1 MADHADDDDSNTNIS
16 VYTGTRVPQHLRKTI
31 THARIDPSINE
42 IHAGAFTNCSN
53 LQHLEMHERVYKIG
67 KRAFLRCRS
76 LKAIKLLGVRVIE
89 MEAFKLCDDLE
100 DVEFGD
106 ELETIG
112 KLAFYQCGSLKRL
125 TLHVVSTIEL
135 CAFACCDQLTKVTLP
150 REGLVAIQGRA
161 FAACPSLRRI
171 AIPLKEDM
179 LAGTVFDDCNGLEK
193 IKPVGGIEK
202 TISSLH
208 LKSWRKEMK
217 REISRINRAL
227 PTLNAEGIQTDGINQ
242 WIESVLR
249 RMEHFKAEHN
259 SLMREAMTILELA
272 VWKAM
277 IDMNEDE
284 DDSSQRAEKAKKAK
298 KAKMDMK
305 AMRRERRVTSGADIV
320 VKNVLPFLSLE

>member
-1 MADHADDDDSNTNIS
+1 MADHADDDESNANVF
-16 VYTGTRVPQHLRKTI
+16 VYTGTRVPQHLRRTI
-31 THARIDPSINE
+31 THARIDASITE
-42 IHAGAFTNCSN
+42 IHAGAFKNCSK
-53 LQHLEMHERVYKIG
+53 LHHLEMHERVYKIG

-76 LKAIKLLGVRVIE
+76 LKAIKLLGVRIIE

-125 TLHVVSTIEL
+125 TLHAVSTIEL
-135 CAFACCDQLTKVTLP
+135 CAFACCDQLTKITLP
-150 REGLVAIQGRA
+150 REGLVTIRGRA
-161 FAACPSLRRI
+161 FAACPSLKRI

-179 LAGTVFDDCNGLEK
+179 LAGTVFDDCDGLEK

-227 PTLNAEGIQTDGINQ
+227 PTLNTEGIQTDGIKQ

-249 RMEHFKAEHN
+249 RLEHFKAEHCI
-259 SLMREAMTILELA
+259 LLREAMTILELA

-277 IDMNEDE
+277 IDNNEDK
-284 DDSSQRAEKAKKAK
+284 DDSQRAKKV
-298 KAKMDMK
+298 KMDMK
-305 AMRRERRVTSGADIV
+305 AVRRERRVTSGADIV
-320 VKNVLPFLSLE
+320 VKNVLPFLRLE

>member
-1 MADHADDDDSNTNIS
+1 MADHADDDESNANIF

-31 THARIDPSINE
+31 THARIDASITE
-42 IHAGAFTNCSN
+42 IHAGAFTNCTK
-53 LQHLEMHERVYKIG
+53 LHHLEMHERVYKIG

-76 LKAIKLLGVRVIE
+76 LKGVKLLGARVIE

-112 KLAFYQCGSLKRL
+112 KLAFYQCGSLRRL
-125 TLHVVSTIEL
+125 TLHAVSTIEL
-135 CAFACCDQLTKVTLP
+135 CAFACCDQLTKITLP
-150 REGLVAIQGRA
+150 QEGLVAVRGRA
-161 FAACPSLRRI
+161 FAECPSLKRI

-179 LAGTVFDDCNGLEK
+179 LAGTVFDDCDGLEK

-217 REISRINRAL
+217 REVSSINRAL
-227 PTLNAEGIQTDGINQ
+227 PTLNAEGIQTDGIQN

-249 RMEHFKAEHN
+249 RLEHFKAEHYT
-259 SLMREAMTILELA
+259 LIREAMAILDLA
-272 VWKAM
+272 VWKTM
-277 IDMNEDE
+277 IDDENEYE
-284 DDSSQRAEKAKKAK
+284 DDSQRAKKV
-298 KAKMDMK
+298 KMDMK

-320 VKNVLPFLSLE
+320 VKNVFPFLRLE